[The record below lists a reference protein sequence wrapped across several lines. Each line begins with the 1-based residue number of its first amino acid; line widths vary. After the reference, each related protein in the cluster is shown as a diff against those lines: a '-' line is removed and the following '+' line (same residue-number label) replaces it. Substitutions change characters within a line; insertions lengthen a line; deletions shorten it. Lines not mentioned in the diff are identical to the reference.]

1 MEFKVVSRGFTKK
14 EKNTAFL
21 IIDNWDDFSFETTFA
36 LVVFDEQG
44 DQKNIGIVKIGFKNQ
59 KERSRT
65 RKSMPNSFQQ
75 LGEEFFSLGQE
86 LDYYQNIRR
95 ELTKERGDEVLQGLN
110 DIVLSPEAYKLAEN
124 EHVFGSSLLRSVSL
138 ATIKGQFK
146 RLLDGG
152 VPLTDFNFR
161 YIKPQTDEYSGI
173 ELKFEIEPDSK
184 PSTNIHALIGRNGAG
199 KTMLLNDMI
208 ASIINYAPDTTG
220 TFFDTRSRRESQIS
234 EDYFSRLV
242 SVSFS
247 AFDAFNP
254 PHEQS
259 DPSLGT
265 CYYYVGLKKIEGDS
279 GKSELKTLDELRK
292 EFSKS
297 LALCLSQ
304 SGKKSRWLK
313 AISTLE
319 SDENFAEIG
328 LEKLTETPGAKR
340 EKAAYSL
347 ISRMSS
353 GHALVLLSITR
364 LVETVEEKTLVLI
377 DEPESHLHPPLLSAF
392 IRALSELLFDRNGV
406 AIIAT
411 HSPVVLQE
419 VPRSCVWKITRSGLA
434 LSTSRPEIETFGENV
449 GILTREVFGLE
460 VAKSGFHSLL
470 EESVAQGKLFDEI
483 MDEYEDQLGFEA
495 QAVLRAM
502 LAHRD
507 KNKNH

>member
-1 MEFKVVSRGFTKK
+1 MKFKVVSRSFNKK
-14 EKNTAFL
+14 KNTAFL
-21 IIDNWDDFSFETTFA
+21 IIDNWDDFTFKTTFA

-44 DQKNIGIVKIGFKNQ
+44 NRKDIGIVKIGFKNQ

-65 RKSMPNSFQQ
+65 RKFMSDSFQQ
-75 LGEEFFSLGQE
+75 LGEKFFSLGQE

-95 ELTKERGDEVLQGLN
+95 ELTQEQGDKVLYGLN

-124 EHVFGSSLLRSVSL
+124 EHVFRSSLLRNVSL

-146 RLLDGG
+146 RLLGGG

-161 YIKPQTDEYSGI
+161 YIKPQTNEYSGI
-173 ELKFEIEPDSK
+173 ELKFRIEPDSK
-184 PSTNIHALIGRNGAG
+184 PSTNIHALIGRNGVG

-208 ASIINYAPDTTG
+208 ASIINYTPDITG
-220 TFFDTRSRRESQIS
+220 TFFDAKYGDRCQ

-254 PHEQS
+254 PEEQP

-265 CYYYVGLKKIEGDS
+265 CYYYVGLKKIEDDS

-328 LEKLTETPGAKR
+328 LEQLTKTKGAKR

-470 EESVAQGKLFDEI
+470 EESVAKGKSFDGI
-483 MDEYEDQLGFEA
+483 MNEYEDQLGFEA

-507 KNKNH
+507 NNKNH

>member
-1 MEFKVVSRGFTKK
+1 M
-14 EKNTAFL
+14 
-21 IIDNWDDFSFETTFA
+21 
-36 LVVFDEQG
+36 
-44 DQKNIGIVKIGFKNQ
+44 
-59 KERSRT
+59 
-65 RKSMPNSFQQ
+65 
-75 LGEEFFSLGQE
+75 
-86 LDYYQNIRR
+86 
-95 ELTKERGDEVLQGLN
+95 
-110 DIVLSPEAYKLAEN
+110 
-124 EHVFGSSLLRSVSL
+124 
-138 ATIKGQFK
+138 ATIRGQFK

-152 VPLTDFNFR
+152 VPLTDFDFR

-173 ELKFEIEPDSK
+173 ELKFRIEPDSK

-199 KTMLLNDMI
+199 KTMLLNDMVG
-208 ASIINYAPDTTG
+208 SIINYAPNTTG
-220 TFFDTRSRRESQIS
+220 TFLETRYGDSRIS
-234 EDYFSRLV
+234 KDYFSRLV
-242 SVSFS
+242 FVSFS

-254 PHEQS
+254 SHEQS

-265 CYYYVGLKKIEGDS
+265 DYYYVGLKKIGGDS
-279 GKSELKTLDELRK
+279 DKSELKTLDELRE

-304 SGKKSRWLK
+304 TGKKSRWLK

-328 LEKLTETPGAKR
+328 LEQLTRTPGVKR

-470 EESVAQGKLFDEI
+470 EKSVAKGTSFDRI
-483 MDEYEDQLGFEA
+483 MDEYMGQLGFEA

-502 LAHRD
+502 LSHRD
-507 KNKNH
+507 KNKTH

>member
-1 MEFKVVSRGFTKK
+1 MKFKVVSNRSNKG
-14 EKNTAFL
+14 ENTAFL
-21 IIDNWDDFSFETTFA
+21 IIDNWDDFTFKTTFA

-44 DQKNIGIVKIGFKNQ
+44 KRKDIGIVKIGFKNQ
-59 KERSRT
+59 KERSKT
-65 RKSMPNSFQQ
+65 KESIPNSFQQ

-86 LDYYQNIRR
+86 LDYYQNIRT
-95 ELTKERGDEVLQGLN
+95 ELTQEQGDEVLHGLN

-124 EHVFGSSLLRSVSL
+124 EHVFRSSLLRSVSL
-138 ATIKGQFK
+138 ATIRGQFK

-152 VPLTDFNFR
+152 VPLTDFDFR
-161 YIKPQTDEYSGI
+161 YTKPQTDEYSGI
-173 ELKFEIEPDSK
+173 ELKFRIESESK

-208 ASIINYAPDTTG
+208 ASIINYAPGTTG
-220 TFFDTRSRRESQIS
+220 TFFETRYGDSQIS

-242 SVSFS
+242 FVSFS

-254 PHEQS
+254 PKEQS

-265 CYYYVGLKKIEGDS
+265 CYYYVGLRKRG
-279 GKSELKTLDELRK
+279 GKSSKPVLKTLDELRK

-304 SGKKSRWLK
+304 TGKKSRWRK

-328 LEKLTETPGAKR
+328 LEQLIETKGSKR
-340 EKAAYSL
+340 EEAAYSL

-434 LSTSRPEIETFGENV
+434 LSTSRPETETFGENV

-470 EESVAQGKLFDEI
+470 EESVAKGTSFDGI
-483 MDEYEDQLGFEA
+483 MNEYEDQLGFEA

>member
-1 MEFKVVSRGFTKK
+1 MKFKVVSRRFNE

-44 DQKNIGIVKIGFKNQ
+44 KRKDIGIVKIGFKNQ
-59 KERSRT
+59 EKGSRT
-65 RKSMPNSFQQ
+65 RKSMPDSFQQ

-95 ELTKERGDEVLQGLN
+95 ELTKERGDEVLHGLN

-138 ATIKGQFK
+138 ATIRGQFK

-152 VPLTDFNFR
+152 VPLTDFDFR
-161 YIKPQTDEYSGI
+161 YMKPQTDEYSGI
-173 ELKFEIEPDSK
+173 ELEFRIEPDSK

-208 ASIINYAPDTTG
+208 ASIINYTPDTTG
-220 TFFDTRSRRESQIS
+220 TFFETRYWGSRIS
-234 EDYFSRLV
+234 KDYFSRLV

-265 CYYYVGLKKIEGDS
+265 CYYYVGLKKIGGDS

-304 SGKKSRWLK
+304 TGKKSRWLK

-319 SDENFAEIG
+319 SDENFEEIG
-328 LEKLTETPGAKR
+328 LEQLTKTKGSKR
-340 EKAAYSL
+340 EEAAYSL

-434 LSTSRPEIETFGENV
+434 LSTSRPETETFGENV

-470 EESVAQGKLFDEI
+470 EESVAKAGTSFDGI
-483 MDEYEDQLGFEA
+483 MNEYENQLGFEA

-507 KNKNH
+507 NNKNH

>member
-1 MEFKVVSRGFTKK
+1 MKFKVVSRRSINK
-14 EKNTAFL
+14 ERNTAFL

-44 DQKNIGIVKIGFKNQ
+44 NRKDIGVVKIGFKNQ
-59 KERSRT
+59 KERSET
-65 RKSMPNSFQQ
+65 REFIPNSFQQ

-95 ELTKERGDEVLQGLN
+95 ELTKERGDEVLHGLK

-161 YIKPQTDEYSGI
+161 YTKPQTDKYSGI
-173 ELKFEIEPDSK
+173 ELKFRIESESK

-208 ASIINYAPDTTG
+208 ASIINYALDTTG
-220 TFFDTRSRRESQIS
+220 TFFETRYGDRQIS

-242 SVSFS
+242 FVSFS

-254 PHEQS
+254 PHEQP

-265 CYYYVGLKKIEGDS
+265 CYYYVGLKKIGGDS

-292 EFSKS
+292 EFSES

-304 SGKKSRWLK
+304 TGKKSRWLK

-328 LEKLTETPGAKR
+328 LEQLTKTKGSKR
-340 EKAAYSL
+340 EEAAYSL

-434 LSTSRPEIETFGENV
+434 LSTSRPETEN
-449 GILTREVFGLE
+449 FW
-460 VAKSGFHSLL
+460 
-470 EESVAQGKLFDEI
+470 
-483 MDEYEDQLGFEA
+483 
-495 QAVLRAM
+495 
-502 LAHRD
+502 
-507 KNKNH
+507 

>member
-1 MEFKVVSRGFTKK
+1 M
-14 EKNTAFL
+14 
-21 IIDNWDDFSFETTFA
+21 
-36 LVVFDEQG
+36 
-44 DQKNIGIVKIGFKNQ
+44 
-59 KERSRT
+59 
-65 RKSMPNSFQQ
+65 
-75 LGEEFFSLGQE
+75 
-86 LDYYQNIRR
+86 
-95 ELTKERGDEVLQGLN
+95 
-110 DIVLSPEAYKLAEN
+110 
-124 EHVFGSSLLRSVSL
+124 
-138 ATIKGQFK
+138 
-146 RLLDGG
+146 
-152 VPLTDFNFR
+152 
-161 YIKPQTDEYSGI
+161 
-173 ELKFEIEPDSK
+173 
-184 PSTNIHALIGRNGAG
+184 
-199 KTMLLNDMI
+199 
-208 ASIINYAPDTTG
+208 
-220 TFFDTRSRRESQIS
+220 
-234 EDYFSRLV
+234 
-242 SVSFS
+242 
-247 AFDAFNP
+247 
-254 PHEQS
+254 
-259 DPSLGT
+259 
-265 CYYYVGLKKIEGDS
+265 GLKKIGGDS

-304 SGKKSRWLK
+304 TGKKSRWLK

-328 LEKLTETPGAKR
+328 LEQLTETKGSKR
-340 EKAAYSL
+340 EEAAYSL

-434 LSTSRPEIETFGENV
+434 LSTSRPETETFGENV

-470 EESVAQGKLFDEI
+470 EESVAKAGTSFDGI
-483 MDEYEDQLGFEA
+483 MNEYENQLGFEA

-507 KNKNH
+507 NNKNH

>member
-1 MEFKVVSRGFTKK
+1 MEFKVVSRGSTKK
-14 EKNTAFL
+14 GKNTAFL
-21 IIDNWDDFSFETTFA
+21 VIDNWDDFSFETTFA

-44 DQKNIGIVKIGFKNQ
+44 KRKDIGVVKIGFKNQ
-59 KERSRT
+59 KKGSRT

-75 LGEEFFSLGQE
+75 LGEGFFSLGQE

-95 ELTKERGDEVLQGLN
+95 ELTQELGDEVLHGLK

-124 EHVFGSSLLRSVSL
+124 EHVFGSSLLRNVSL

-173 ELKFEIEPDSK
+173 ELEFEIEPDSK

-220 TFFDTRSRRESQIS
+220 TFFDTRNRRESQIS

-242 SVSFS
+242 SASFS

-265 CYYYVGLKKIEGDS
+265 CYYYVGLKKIEDDS

-328 LEKLTETPGAKR
+328 LEQLTKTKGAKR
-340 EKAAYSL
+340 EKTAYSL

-392 IRALSELLFDRNGV
+392 IRVLSELLFDRNGV

-419 VPRSCVWKITRSGLA
+419 VPKSCVWKITRSGLA

-470 EESVAQGKLFDEI
+470 EESVAKGTSFDEI
-483 MDEYEDQLGFEA
+483 MNEYEGQLGFEA
-495 QAVLRAM
+495 QAILRAM

-507 KNKNH
+507 KNKIR

>member
-1 MEFKVVSRGFTKK
+1 MKFKVVSNRSNKG
-14 EKNTAFL
+14 ENTAFL
-21 IIDNWDDFSFETTFA
+21 IIDNWDDFTFKTTFA

-44 DQKNIGIVKIGFKNQ
+44 KRKDIGIVKIGFKNQ
-59 KERSRT
+59 KERSKT
-65 RKSMPNSFQQ
+65 KESIPNSFQQ

-86 LDYYQNIRR
+86 LDYYQNIRT
-95 ELTKERGDEVLQGLN
+95 ELTQELGDEVLNGLN

-124 EHVFGSSLLRSVSL
+124 EHVFRSSLLRSVSL
-138 ATIKGQFK
+138 ATIRGQFK

-152 VPLTDFNFR
+152 VPLTDFDFR
-161 YIKPQTDEYSGI
+161 YTKPQTDEYSGI
-173 ELKFEIEPDSK
+173 ELKFRIESESK

-208 ASIINYAPDTTG
+208 ASIINYAPGTTG
-220 TFFDTRSRRESQIS
+220 TFFETRYGDSQIS

-254 PHEQS
+254 PKEQS

-265 CYYYVGLKKIEGDS
+265 CYYYVGLRKRG
-279 GKSELKTLDELRK
+279 GKSSKPVLKTLDELRK

-304 SGKKSRWLK
+304 TGKKSRWLK

-328 LEKLTETPGAKR
+328 LEQLIETKGSKR
-340 EKAAYSL
+340 EEAAYSL

-364 LVETVEEKTLVLI
+364 LVETVEEKSLVLI

-434 LSTSRPEIETFGENV
+434 LSTSRPETETFGENV

-470 EESVAQGKLFDEI
+470 EESVAKAGTSFDGI
-483 MDEYEDQLGFEA
+483 MNEYENQLGFEA

-507 KNKNH
+507 NNKNH

>member
-1 MEFKVVSRGFTKK
+1 MKFKVVSRRFNK

-21 IIDNWDDFSFETTFA
+21 IIDNWDDFTFETTFA

-44 DQKNIGIVKIGFKNQ
+44 KRKDIGIVKIGFKNQ

-65 RKSMPNSFQQ
+65 RKFMPDSFQQ
-75 LGEEFFSLGQE
+75 LGKKFFSLGQE

-95 ELTKERGDEVLQGLN
+95 ELTQEQGDEVLYGLN

-124 EHVFGSSLLRSVSL
+124 EHVFRSSLLRNVSL

-161 YIKPQTDEYSGI
+161 YIKPQANEYSGI
-173 ELKFEIEPDSK
+173 ELKFRIEPDSK
-184 PSTNIHALIGRNGAG
+184 PSTNIHALIGRNGVG

-208 ASIINYAPDTTG
+208 ASIINYTPDITG
-220 TFFDTRSRRESQIS
+220 TFFDAKYGDRCQ

-254 PHEQS
+254 PEEQP

-265 CYYYVGLKKIEGDS
+265 CYYYVGLKKIEDDS

-304 SGKKSRWLK
+304 SGKKLRWLK

-328 LEKLTETPGAKR
+328 LEQLTKTKGAKR
-340 EKAAYSL
+340 EKTAYSL

-434 LSTSRPEIETFGENV
+434 ISTSRPEIETFGENV

-470 EESVAQGKLFDEI
+470 QESVAKGKSFGEI
-483 MDEYEDQLGFEA
+483 MDEYRDQLGFEA

-507 KNKNH
+507 NNKNH